1 MSLESLDEEE
11 PQRCHTVHGSAGCY
25 FALLE
30 QVCLIASQLI
40 RPELIRGLA
49 KMASEGSHVLQVLAS
64 CDLGVVAAL
73 EFLQHHFS

>member
-11 PQRCHTVHGSAGCY
+11 PQRCYTVHGSAGCY

-30 QVCLIASQLI
+30 QVGLIASQLI

-49 KMASEGSHVLQVLAS
+49 KMASERSHVLQVLS
-64 CDLGVVAAL
+64 RRDLGVVAAL
-73 EFLQHHFS
+73 EFLQHHLA